1 MTLKVLLSFLAV
13 TFVYSGSVIAEAR
26 QPKTPVSS
34 AKRTVVQKKLPV
46 VSKKTTVTQKK
57 LIIVQKKP
65 TFLQKKVIIAQNKPT
80 VFQKKPTILRK
91 KPTVAK
97 VVQPKWKI
105 FTAPDGGFTVLMPGR
120 PKIGTQ
126 TQKTYMGEINVA
138 VFAAQPPKQ
147 EVAYIVTYNDFPY
160 NFAQMN
166 SPQDILKKTQDSAIN
181 TTKSKL
187 VSERNIRSSNGHPG
201 KEIEYVDAGGKVTT
215 TRMYIADGR
224 LYQVMA
230 ITSKKQNQTLAKTI
244 KGYLNSFN
252 IVLKK

>member
-1 MTLKVLLSFLAV
+1 MNIRVLLSFIAV
-13 TFVYSGSVIAEAR
+13 TFVYSGSVIVEAR
-26 QPKTPVSS
+26 QPKTPVSN
-34 AKRTVVQKKLPV
+34 AKPTVVQKKLPV
-46 VSKKTTVTQKK
+46 VSKKTSVTQKK
-57 LIIVQKKP
+57 VIVAQKKP
-65 TFLQKKVIIAQNKPT
+65 TVVQQKV
-80 VFQKKPTILRK
+80 TILRK

-120 PKIGTQ
+120 PTIGTQ

-138 VFAAQPPKQ
+138 VFTAQPPKQ
-147 EVAYIVTYNDFPY
+147 EVAYVVTYNEFPY

-215 TRMYIADGR
+215 NRMYIADGR

-230 ITSKKQNQTLAKTI
+230 ITSKKQNKTLAKTI

>member
-1 MTLKVLLSFLAV
+1 MTLRVLLSFIAA

-26 QPKTPVSS
+26 QPKTPVSN
-34 AKRTVVQKKLPV
+34 A
-46 VSKKTTVTQKK
+46 
-57 LIIVQKKP
+57 
-65 TFLQKKVIIAQNKPT
+65 
-80 VFQKKPTILRK
+80 KPTILRK
-91 KPTVAK
+91 KPTVTK

-120 PKIGTQ
+120 PKIETQ

-138 VFAAQPPKQ
+138 VFAAQPPQQ
-147 EVAYIVTYNDFPY
+147 EVAYLVTYNEFPY

-166 SPQDILKKTQDSAIN
+166 SPQDILKKAQDSAIK

-187 VSERNIRSSNGHPG
+187 VSERNLRSSNGHPG

-215 TRMYIADGR
+215 NRMYIADGR

-230 ITSKKQNQTLAKTI
+230 ISSKKQNKTLAKTI
-244 KGYLNSFN
+244 KGYLNSFH